1 MGPAV
6 GTAPRQG
13 TRRELAASQHHARA
27 LAVSDHMPGREE
39 DQHSWRADRV
49 LRPLWSFAPWTLS
62 PRTHLS
68 LRFCTVLTLGL
79 PLASGT
85 LLGIGST
92 VLRVLGCISLLLQ
105 QGRCV
110 TLPPPLDFRGC
121 WAWALDSLVPGQLR
135 SQEKLWLLWQ
145 SVPLDKEGT
154 HSGFPLLCLLRPI
167 AAQLT
172 CVWGS
177 KVRGHGCSWGILF

>member
-1 MGPAV
+1 MGPAI

-13 TRRELAASQHHARA
+13 TRHEPAASQHRARA
-27 LAVSDHMPGREE
+27 LVVSDHMPGREE

-49 LRPLWSFAPWTLS
+49 LRPLWLFPPWTLS
-62 PRTHLS
+62 LRTPLS
-68 LRFCTVLTLGL
+68 LRLCTVVTLDL
-79 PLASGT
+79 PLARGT
-85 LLGIGST
+85 LLSIGST
-92 VLRVLGCISLLLQ
+92 VLQALGCISLLLQ

-121 WAWALDSLVPGQLR
+121 GAWSLDSLVPGQLR
-135 SQEKLWLLWQ
+135 SEEKLWLLWQ
-145 SVPLDKEGT
+145 LVPLDKEGT

-177 KVRGHGCSWGILF
+177 KVRGHGCGWGILF